1 MIEGY
6 FSGAAT
12 ADTVEPEPEPE
23 PQPQPQPEPEPQPDP
38 EPEPQPEFLLVKQS
52 GSRAPVPT
60 VWSTAAF
67 LASWRGDGWG
77 GRYRK
82 RAIPREVANR
92 LSFCGADA
100 QAVASAA
107 DAAGVRLDTDRPA
120 MGDAERQRFWAEGVA
135 AGLLEVAGPAAAA
148 PEGEDCGGGGCGI
161 GSVRLGPER
170 LLHHQAELAQ
180 CIVEVWAE

>member
-1 MIEGY
+1 MWLCY
-6 FSGAAT
+6 RPTLAALR
-12 ADTVEPEPEPE
+12 P
-23 PQPQPQPEPEPQPDP
+23 
-38 EPEPQPEFLLVKQS
+38 S
-52 GSRAPVPT
+52 
-60 VWSTAAF
+60 
-67 LASWRGDGWG
+67 

-82 RAIPREVANR
+82 RTIPREVANR
-92 LSFCGADA
+92 LTFCGSDA

-120 MGDAERQRFWAEGVA
+120 MGDAEAQRFWAEGVA

-148 PEGEDCGGGGCGI
+148 PEGEGSGGGGCGI
-161 GSVRLGPER
+161 ESVRLGPER